1 MSTQQPAISFPAR
14 PVELKVKR
22 TRAPFQPDAVAD
34 HKDSDATG
42 SPWNNVNADLEALRV
57 CEENLRA
64 YEAHLREWQNE
75 LDRVEARTA
84 SRQSANP
91 WVRRAEAAAPA
102 HLDAWQKLLRAR
114 ELLEAEQKNLR
125 DDRITL
131 QGYEQQLKEREARI
145 AERESRVAA
154 REQALA
160 AARPPAP
167 ATPTR
172 AKKHATTI
180 DSLTRA
186 PFALAKSVFGAKA

>member
-1 MSTQQPAISFPAR
+1 MNPHQTTISFPQR
-14 PVELKVKR
+14 PVELKVRR
-22 TRAPFQPDAVAD
+22 TRAPFQPDPAATEEVPATPVA
-34 HKDSDATG
+34 TPG
-42 SPWNNVNADLEALRV
+42 SVASDLEALRV

-64 YEAHLREWQNE
+64 YEARLREWQDE
-75 LDRVEARTA
+75 LEQAQQRVSPRA
-84 SRQSANP
+84 SAQP
-91 WVRRAEAAAPA
+91 WVRRVEAAVPA
-102 HLDAWQKLLRAR
+102 RSDAWQKLIRAR
-114 ELLEAEQKNLR
+114 ELLEVEQKNLR

-131 QGYEQQLKEREARI
+131 QGYEQQLKEREARL

-172 AKKHATTI
+172 AKKQANAI